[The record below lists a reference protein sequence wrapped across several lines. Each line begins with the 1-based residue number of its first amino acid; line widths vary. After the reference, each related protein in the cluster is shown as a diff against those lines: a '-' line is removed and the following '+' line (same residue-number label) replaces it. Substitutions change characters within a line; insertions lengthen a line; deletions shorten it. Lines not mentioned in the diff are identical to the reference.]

1 MMTTDQQRL
10 VNYLQTAIDAL
21 LLVIDLEQKI
31 THNAHPNWTYSQ
43 ILNDLRCQLDG
54 ETALLRLYHEVQRLQ
69 DKLDDIDY
77 QNSMNA

>member
-1 MMTTDQQRL
+1 VTTDQQRL
-10 VNYLQTAIDAL
+10 VNYLQTAIDSL

-54 ETALLRLYHEVQRLQ
+54 EAALLRRQEVLGR
-69 DKLDDIDY
+69 
-77 QNSMNA
+77 

>member
-1 MMTTDQQRL
+1 
-10 VNYLQTAIDAL
+10 

-54 ETALLRLYHEVQRLQ
+54 EWALLRRQEVLGR
-69 DKLDDIDY
+69 
-77 QNSMNA
+77 

>member
-1 MMTTDQQRL
+1 MIADQQRL
-10 VNYLQTAIDAL
+10 MYYLQASIDAL

-54 ETALLRLYHEVQRLQ
+54 ETALLRRQEVLGR
-69 DKLDDIDY
+69 
-77 QNSMNA
+77 

>member
-1 MMTTDQQRL
+1 
-10 VNYLQTAIDAL
+10 

-54 ETALLRLYHEVQRLQ
+54 ETALLRRQEVLGR
-69 DKLDDIDY
+69 
-77 QNSMNA
+77 

>member
-1 MMTTDQQRL
+1 MMITDQQRL
-10 VNYLQTAIDAL
+10 VNYLQAAIDAL

-54 ETALLRLYHEVQRLQ
+54 EIALLRRQEVLGR
-69 DKLDDIDY
+69 
-77 QNSMNA
+77 

>member
-1 MMTTDQQRL
+1 MIADQQRL
-10 VNYLQTAIDAL
+10 MYYLQASIDAL

-54 ETALLRLYHEVQRLQ
+54 EWALLRRQEVLRR
-69 DKLDDIDY
+69 
-77 QNSMNA
+77 

>member
-1 MMTTDQQRL
+1 MMITDQQRL
-10 VNYLQTAIDAL
+10 VNYLQTAIDSL

-54 ETALLRLYHEVQRLQ
+54 ETALLRRQEVLGR
-69 DKLDDIDY
+69 
-77 QNSMNA
+77 